1 MDRLEKFLDMVQRIK
16 AATHGSVNEATI
28 LGMAKQGGTFMRDL
42 SEEGFLSVATIS
54 QALGGPRTG
63 TAYMALWTRMERGR
77 MTAKTAAGMEEVGLL
92 KSDEYTLGK
101 GGTVNLSKEAS
112 QRLTALIGNDPME
125 MAHKLRETF
134 KERGI
139 TDPQEQMRLTMGAF
153 GRQTTHRKTHLLL
166 WIGYSSLLKCFA

>member
-1 MDRLEKFLDMVQRIK
+1 MGRGRIK
-16 AATHGSVNEATI
+16 V
-28 LGMAKQGGTFMRDL
+28 
-42 SEEGFLSVATIS
+42 
-54 QALGGPRTG
+54 
-63 TAYMALWTRMERGR
+63 
-77 MTAKTAAGMEEVGLL
+77 KTASGMEKVGFL

-139 TDPQEQMRLTMGAF
+139 TDPQEQMRLTMGCLS
-153 GRQTTHRKTHLLL
+153 TKSPHRKTHLLL